1 MWSIHIMEYYSAIKR
16 NEVLRHATVY
26 QQKDHIL
33 YDSIY
38 MEYLLELKVLVL
50 QSCPT
55 LCNPMNCNLPGSSVH
70 GFPRQEYWSELPFSS
85 PGNLPTPGI
94 ELKSPALQADSA
106 PSESLKKPFGLPSR
120 EVHMEYVE
128 W

>member
-1 MWSIHIMEYYSAIKR
+1 MWSIHRMEYYSAIKR

-26 QQKDHIL
+26 QQKGHIL

-50 QSCPT
+50 QPCPT
-55 LCNPMNCNLPGSSVH
+55 LCNPVDCNLPGSSVH
-70 GFPRQEYWSELPFSS
+70 GFPRQEYQSGLSFPS

-94 ELKSPALQADSA
+94 ELRSPAFQAYSS
-106 PSESLKKPFGLPSR
+106 PSESLKKPCGLPVGKSIWS
-120 EVHMEYVE
+120 M
-128 W
+128 

>member
-1 MWSIHIMEYYSAIKR
+1 MEYYSAIKR

-26 QQKDHIL
+26 QQKGHIL

-50 QSCPT
+50 QPCPT
-55 LCNPMNCNLPGSSVH
+55 LCNPVDCNLPGSSVH
-70 GFPRQEYWSELPFSS
+70 GFPRQEYQSGLPFPS

-94 ELKSPALQADSA
+94 ELRSPALQADSA
-106 PSESLKKPFGLPSR
+106 PSESLKKPFGLPVGKSIWS
-120 EVHMEYVE
+120 M
-128 W
+128 